1 MTEQQRRLIEFG
13 KEMHYKTYEWVQS
26 GIVAGEVAKKY
37 EEYVKKVGFGK
48 YYLYGP
54 CHGLGLIE
62 VEKPWMETVSEY
74 TLEPNMTFQAD
85 TFLADEDFGLRWEN
99 GLIVSESGPAEMLNS
114 GAGMDI
120 IEIDC

>member
-1 MTEQQRRLIEFG
+1 
-13 KEMHYKTYEWVQS
+13 MHYKTYDWVQS

-37 EEYVKKVGFGK
+37 EDYVKNETDFGEF
-48 YYLYGP
+48 YLYGP

-85 TFLADEDFGLRWEN
+85 TFFRDKEFGLRWEN
-99 GLIVSESGPAEMLNS
+99 GLLVSESGPAEMLNS
-114 GAGMDI
+114 GAHMEL
-120 IEIDC
+120 IEIAC